1 MMINTERLFIR
12 QLSETDT
19 GFIFEL
25 LNTERWI
32 RYIGNRNIHSE
43 TDALAYIRKIN
54 ENPDTLYYTVT
65 LQETDTP
72 VGLVTL
78 IQRDYLD
85 FRDIGFA
92 FLPAYSGRGYAYEA
106 VKAVLDQQ
114 AESNNTATLLAVTL
128 PDNTASIRL
137 IEKLGL
143 KFERIIERDK
153 ERLHLYGT
161 HPLKK

>member
-1 MMINTERLFIR
+1 LLSTDRLFIR
-12 QLSETDT
+12 QLSETDA

-32 RYIGNRNIHSE
+32 RYIGNRHIHSE
-43 TDALAYIRKIN
+43 ADALAYIRKIN
-54 ENPDTLYYTVT
+54 ENPAIIYYTVT
-65 LQETDTP
+65 LRETNAP

-92 FLPAYSGRGYAYEA
+92 FLPACSGKGYAYEA
-106 VKAVLDQQ
+106 AKTVLENQTGN
-114 AESNNTATLLAVTL
+114 AETLLAVTL

-143 KFERIIERDK
+143 RFERVIERDK
-153 ERLHLYGT
+153 ESLYLYSSL
-161 HPLKK
+161 PLKL

>member
-1 MMINTERLFIR
+1 MYTERLFIR
-12 QLSETDT
+12 LLSEKDAQ
-19 GFIFEL
+19 FIFEL

-43 TDALAYIRKIN
+43 ADALAYIRKIN
-54 ENPDTLYYTVT
+54 ENPHTTYYTVT
-65 LQETDTP
+65 LRETDTP
-72 VGLVTL
+72 IGLVTL

-92 FLPAYSGRGYAYEA
+92 FLSAYSGKGYAYEA
-106 VKAVLDQQ
+106 AKAVLENQ
-114 AESNNTATLLAVTL
+114 AERTETLLAVTL

-143 KFERIIERDK
+143 SFERSIERDK
-153 ERLHLYGT
+153 ESLYLYST
-161 HPLKK
+161 PPLKP